1 MTHCVNVGFG
11 LPNPA
16 SAHLI
21 DPTVGS
27 PCEHPNVP
35 MTERLAELLGLPAD
49 APHLEEALTHPSFA
63 NEQRSSRHNQRLE
76 FLGDSVLGFCVSEQL
91 CARFPQAD
99 EGALTRM
106 RAQLVNAEALAAWA
120 RKVDLA
126 QVLHLGRGAS
136 TAGLRESTNVLAD
149 AVEALIAAVYLDVG
163 LQAARAACEH
173 IVADELKALENDGT
187 RDPKSE
193 LQERLQAIG
202 GGAPTYELIE
212 TGGPAHKRWFKVGVR
227 QGERRLA
234 EGSGSSKR
242 AAERAAAATALQ
254 LADLTAGTA
263 EAAEPQ

>member
-1 MTHCVNVGFG
+1 
-11 LPNPA
+11 
-16 SAHLI
+16 
-21 DPTVGS
+21 
-27 PCEHPNVP
+27 
-35 MTERLAELLGLPAD
+35 MTERLAELLGLPVD

-76 FLGDSVLGFCVSEQL
+76 FLGDSVLGFCVSELL
-91 CARFPQAD
+91 CARFAHAD
-99 EGALTRM
+99 EGVLTRM

-126 QVLHLGRGAS
+126 QVLNLGRGANA
-136 TAGLRESTNVLAD
+136 AGLRDSTNVLAD

-163 LQAARAACEH
+163 LEAARTACERV
-173 IVADELKALENDGT
+173 VADELQALEHDGT

-202 GGAPTYELIE
+202 GEAPTYELIE

-234 EGSGSSKR
+234 EGSGRSKR
-242 AAERAAAATALQ
+242 AAERAAAAVALQ
-254 LADLTAGTA
+254 LPDLITQM
-263 EAAEPQ
+263 AEPQ

>member
-1 MTHCVNVGFG
+1 MPNFVEPAPARGHILAASDLPDEITMT
-11 LPNPA
+11 A
-16 SAHLI
+16 
-21 DPTVGS
+21 
-27 PCEHPNVP
+27 
-35 MTERLAELLGLPAD
+35 RLAELLGLPLD

-63 NEQRSSRHNQRLE
+63 NEQRTSRHNQRLE
-76 FLGDSVLGFCVSEQL
+76 FLGDSVLGFCVSELL

-106 RAQLVNAEALAAWA
+106 RAQLVNADALAAWA
-120 RKVDLA
+120 RKEELA
-126 QVLHLGRGAS
+126 QALHLGRGAS
-136 TAGLRESTNVLAD
+136 TAGLRDSTNVLAD

-163 LQAARAACEH
+163 LEAARSACER
-173 IVADELKALENDGT
+173 IVADELKALEQDGA

-202 GGAPTYELIE
+202 GDAPTYELIE

-242 AAERAAAATALQ
+242 AAERAAAALALQ
-254 LADLTAGTA
+254 LPDLVQQMAV
-263 EAAEPQ
+263 PP